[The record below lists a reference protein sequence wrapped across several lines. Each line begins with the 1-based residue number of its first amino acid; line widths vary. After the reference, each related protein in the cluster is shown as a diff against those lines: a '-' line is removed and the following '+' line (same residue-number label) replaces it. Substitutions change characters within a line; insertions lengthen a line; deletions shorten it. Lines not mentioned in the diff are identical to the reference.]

1 MANVHFSSVF
11 NFVLIIANQKGMSY
25 HHWIEAFHKDFP
37 THYMITRELSHTK
50 KIINV
55 PYNVHTSLHV
65 VSLVS
70 MLIVIENTHTTNN
83 NNRT

>member
-37 THYMITRELSHTK
+37 THYMFTRELSHTK
-50 KIINV
+50 INKCAIQCTYLITRRV
-55 PYNVHTSLHV
+55 IGLHV
-65 VSLVS
+65 NCCR
-70 MLIVIENTHTTNN
+70 EYTHY
-83 NNRT
+83 

>member
-37 THYMITRELSHTK
+37 THYMFTRELSHT
-50 KIINV
+50 
-55 PYNVHTSLHV
+55 
-65 VSLVS
+65 
-70 MLIVIENTHTTNN
+70 NN
-83 NNRT
+83 K